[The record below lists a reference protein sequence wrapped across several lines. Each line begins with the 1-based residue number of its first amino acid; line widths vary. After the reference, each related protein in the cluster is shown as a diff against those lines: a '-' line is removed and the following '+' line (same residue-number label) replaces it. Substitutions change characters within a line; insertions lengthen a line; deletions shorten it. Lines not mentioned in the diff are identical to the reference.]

1 MKYHFLL
8 VLIMMLRVGFA
19 ANADDSVK
27 DGWQL
32 MASHVNGFIPKMD
45 KDSKGAALERT
56 VFLWLYV
63 KNCTQSP
70 RRFPT
75 RGLSND
81 HNNWPEHPTLGVYL
95 VEIDNPLNERVV
107 VGPSEYAVVEVP
119 PGQSV
124 LLYYEIRMPIFLKAG
139 LEVDLLIEGK
149 AAELAKVDPVRLKC
163 ESQLQ
168 KR

>member
-19 ANADDSVK
+19 ASADDSVK

-32 MASHVNGFIPKMD
+32 MASHVNGFIPKTD

-63 KNCTQSP
+63 KKCTQSP

-81 HNNWPEHPTLGVYL
+81 HNPEGCVSLAETR
-95 VEIDNPLNERVV
+95 PLLNK
-107 VGPSEYAVVEVP
+107 
-119 PGQSV
+119 PGCGG
-124 LLYYEIRMPIFLKAG
+124 R
-139 LEVDLLIEGK
+139 
-149 AAELAKVDPVRLKC
+149 
-163 ESQLQ
+163 
-168 KR
+168 